1 MINGSGLCSSFKL
14 ELLEG
19 IHHFDTDLFYLA
31 LYSAGAPLSLD
42 TTTGYITDGEIAGP
56 GYVAGGQLLLNP
68 QILGPV
74 ARTVYATFDDP
85 IWLDSTL
92 QARGALI
99 YNQSQGNRAVA
110 VLDFLQEQFSNS
122 GIFRVQFP
130 PPGPS
135 TALIRLL

>member
-110 VLDFLQEQFSNS
+110 VLDFLQEPVSNS